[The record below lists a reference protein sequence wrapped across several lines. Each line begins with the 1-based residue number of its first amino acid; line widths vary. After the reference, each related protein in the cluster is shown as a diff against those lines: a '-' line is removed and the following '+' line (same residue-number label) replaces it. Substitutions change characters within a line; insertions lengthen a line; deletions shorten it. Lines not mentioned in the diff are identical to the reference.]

1 MRKNLLL
8 FFILS
13 FFMNNVFSKERS
25 ESDMQSIANNTLLA
39 TCTRGNSQYKLDK
52 LYEGNYYNVYGKSGS
67 GFAVIS
73 RDDIFQSVLAYSTES
88 SFSENNLPCGLKW
101 WMKTIEPIM
110 NYYLNDG
117 IPCESSEIMLNGMQK
132 TVATSVAPFIT
143 TKWGQGWPYNEM
155 CPKSGTTHMP
165 TGCIATAM
173 AQCMN
178 FYKYPS
184 KGNSFGTAT
193 YTINNQTRTVSANF
207 ANSTYNW
214 SLLKDT
220 YDSTATTDEVSAIS
234 KIMYHC
240 GVGAQMAYAESSSGA
255 NELNAGLA
263 LNQYFLYDSC
273 SLHCYQRSLYNDVEW
288 TEMLYSELSKGYPVL
303 YCGRDSLEGGH
314 AFVFDGYDKSGL
326 VHVNWGWDGACDGYY
341 DFNLLAPISSSYKFA
356 LDQSMIVGIR
366 STSDGNKYFSQWMAD
381 TVFKAN
387 RLSANILTYQ
397 INNVYNV
404 GITNFYGLV
413 GAVLQKGDM
422 YIQLVCDTLASCP
435 PYSGPSASGTITYN
449 KMKNLAVGTYKLY
462 LASKALTEKTWQ
474 PIRSKNGVVN
484 AYNLVKTSDNY
495 SLTSDENNTWMK
507 IDGVIDNDYNNEI
520 IRVYNISG
528 QLLHTILSKDFN
540 IDAID
545 GKGFIIIKRG
555 NSSMKKFLR

>member
-1 MRKNLLL
+1 
-8 FFILS
+8 
-13 FFMNNVFSKERS
+13 MNNVFSKERS

-207 ANSTYNW
+207 ANSTTFTILCFLRSEK
-214 SLLKDT
+214 SLISLPIHANGQSIFFFNDLK
-220 YDSTATTDEVSAIS
+220 SSKSIVSI
-234 KIMYHC
+234 
-240 GVGAQMAYAESSSGA
+240 
-255 NELNAGLA
+255 
-263 LNQYFLYDSC
+263 C
-273 SLHCYQRSLYNDVEW
+273 SLHPAQ
-288 TEMLYSELSKGYPVL
+288 YSS
-303 YCGRDSLEGGH
+303 
-314 AFVFDGYDKSGL
+314 VF
-326 VHVNWGWDGACDGYY
+326 
-341 DFNLLAPISSSYKFA
+341 
-356 LDQSMIVGIR
+356 R
-366 STSDGNKYFSQWMAD
+366 
-381 TVFKAN
+381 
-387 RLSANILTYQ
+387 
-397 INNVYNV
+397 
-404 GITNFYGLV
+404 
-413 GAVLQKGDM
+413 
-422 YIQLVCDTLASCP
+422 
-435 PYSGPSASGTITYN
+435 
-449 KMKNLAVGTYKLY
+449 
-462 LASKALTEKTWQ
+462 
-474 PIRSKNGVVN
+474 
-484 AYNLVKTSDNY
+484 
-495 SLTSDENNTWMK
+495 
-507 IDGVIDNDYNNEI
+507 
-520 IRVYNISG
+520 
-528 QLLHTILSKDFN
+528 
-540 IDAID
+540 
-545 GKGFIIIKRG
+545 
-555 NSSMKKFLR
+555 